1 MKQTILVIFSFLFIN
16 NSGQA
21 QSADTLYS
29 LTVYA
34 NGGYVRNISE
44 FEIELPGLNRNG
56 FIGTVRIMWKPENLL
71 RAGLEF
77 GITQVYSV
85 DEESVQTDSGTTN
98 LNTNVNAYPI
108 MAVFSMSP
116 MENLDINIGT
126 GIAITSSTNSSFGN
140 ESSASDFG
148 GVFMISAG
156 YFFPV
161 SNNFRIGSELRGTK
175 IYKYDDYNIA
185 LMISLAYKFLEY

>member
-77 GITQVYSV
+77 GITHVYSV

-161 SNNFRIGSELRGTK
+161 SNNFRIGLELRGTK

-185 LMISLAYKFLEY
+185 LLISLAYKFLEY